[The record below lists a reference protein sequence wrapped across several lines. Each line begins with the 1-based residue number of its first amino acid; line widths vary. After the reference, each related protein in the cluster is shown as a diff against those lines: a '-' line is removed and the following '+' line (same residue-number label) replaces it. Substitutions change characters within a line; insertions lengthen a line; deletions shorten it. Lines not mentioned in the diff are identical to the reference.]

1 MWHELF
7 KNVINHE
14 GGIRSDYILREWWS
28 NFDRRKSWNEQW
40 YISWIMFIFKCMN
53 SNCFDVQQLYIKN
66 SYTLNPFFKRLEIK
80 QNTDIIYGLIL
91 CL

>member
-1 MWHELF
+1 
-7 KNVINHE
+7 
-14 GGIRSDYILREWWS
+14 
-28 NFDRRKSWNEQW
+28 
-40 YISWIMFIFKCMN
+40 MFIFKCMK

-91 CL
+91 SL